1 MKEEQVPR
9 LGAWS
14 RLAMFKDQQS
24 SCYEQSG
31 MSKGPRVEE
40 RVGEKGVGEEAE
52 ARSCRA
58 LGATVRTLDLTLGEI
73 ISHWMALSRSGTI

>member
-1 MKEEQVPR
+1 MRGRP
-9 LGAWS
+9 
-14 RLAMFKDQQS
+14 
-24 SCYEQSG
+24 
-31 MSKGPRVEE
+31 
-40 RVGEKGVGEEAE
+40 GEEGRHAME

>member
-1 MKEEQVPR
+1 M
-9 LGAWS
+9 S
-14 RLAMFKDQQS
+14 KDKQS

-31 MSKGPRVEE
+31 MSKGPRIEE
-40 RVGEKGVGEEAE
+40 RVGEKEVGEAE

-73 ISHWMALSRSGTI
+73 ISHWVALSKSGTI